1 MKSTIILLAVFLAF
15 VAHVKSQ
22 TIVNYTIM
30 NQYINDML
38 YDSGELL
45 TGEDNMSHSLANLE
59 DHHFKYPQF
68 RTPGDVHIHFFGTM
82 KLSFG
87 NRSAFQDDD
96 KIEIHFDSMGADLV
110 NYVKRIPTDSDPV
123 IVQKG

>member
-1 MKSTIILLAVFLAF
+1 
-15 VAHVKSQ
+15 
-22 TIVNYTIM
+22 
-30 NQYINDML
+30 ML

-68 RTPGDVHIHFFGTM
+68 HKHGDIHIHFFGTM

-87 NRSAFQDDD
+87 NRSVFQDED
-96 KIEIHFDSMGADLV
+96 KIEIHFDSMGANLV
-110 NYVKRIPTDSDPV
+110 NYVRHIPKDSDPV
-123 IVQKG
+123 VVQKG